1 MAAGYSASVVVV
13 SVVTAI
19 TGRRGAGA
27 AAGACVLSAQ
37 LIKNTAIKL
46 KKVIF
51 FMIGI
56 SLKFVLNIAVVFEIN
71 VSEFIMF
78 FI

>member
-1 MAAGYSASVVVV
+1 MF

-27 AAGACVLSAQ
+27 AAGACDLSAQ

-46 KKVIF
+46 KRVIF

-56 SLKFVLNIAVVFEIN
+56 SFNLVLNIVVVFEIN
-71 VSEFIMF
+71 VSEFMLF
-78 FI
+78 LFKS